1 METFLYRYS
10 IFFAGIIVVAVV
22 VKLLMK
28 VMGNYEITPL
38 NVQREEAL
46 AIPFLAITIIGAYGY
61 FEQVSI
67 INQMFWQVYSILLI
81 ALTVAAFW
89 FPKLQW
95 LKKEVSL
102 RAYVVITVVS
112 IMINLPMYYIVLMY
126 AFSGY
131 PEVIHG

>member
-61 FEQVSI
+61 FEQVLI
-67 INQMFWQVYSILLI
+67 VNQMFWQVYSILLI

-126 AFSGY
+126 AFCGH
-131 PEVIHG
+131 PEVIHF